1 VKVFISYRRE
11 DSAGYTGRLYDS
23 LRARFGDDNVFLDLS
38 GIDSG
43 RKFADVIQGA
53 IHTCDVLLAIIG
65 PEWLTCVANGQ
76 RRLDD
81 AGDLVRAEIVT
92 AFSSSIDVIPVL
104 VGGAAPPAAAAL
116 PPALQ
121 PLAALDAHDMNDERW
136 AYDSDRLIHAIEKL
150 ARGRKPSGWRPS
162 YSAAASLL
170 LVALA
175 AGGFFAWRG
184 HRVTPAPPAANAAA
198 AADVVAASTVS
209 GDWRADVTYDW
220 GAKYAERL
228 SLKVDGRDVSGT
240 ASFLGVARGITTGT
254 IEGDHITFET
264 RTQEVAGNSPARDVI
279 HRYRGRV
286 TAGAIAFTMQTE
298 GGSSQ
303 LPTEF
308 TATRR

>member
-53 IHTCDVLLAIIG
+53 IHTCDVLLAVIG
-65 PEWLTCVANGQ
+65 PGWLTCVANGQ

-81 AGDLVRAEIVT
+81 PGDLVRAEIVT
-92 AFSSSIDVIPVL
+92 AFTSAIDVIPVL
-104 VGGAAPPAAAAL
+104 VGGSAPPKAAAL

-136 AYDSDRLIHAIEKL
+136 TYDSDRLIHAIEKL
-150 ARGRKPSGWRPS
+150 ARGRKPSRWPLS
-162 YSAAASLL
+162 YLTGASLL
-170 LVALA
+170 LVALLI
-175 AGGFFAWRG
+175 GGVVAWQK
-184 HRVTPAPPAANAAA
+184 HPESSAVSVTTAAA
-198 AADVVAASTVS
+198 PSGVSASNIA

-220 GAKYAERL
+220 GAQYRERL
-228 SLKVDGRDVSGT
+228 SLTVDGSEVSGT
-240 ASFLGVARGITTGT
+240 ASFLGIARGITTGT
-254 IEGDHITFET
+254 IDGDRIRFET
-264 RTQEVAGNSPARDVI
+264 RTQEVVGDSPSRDVI
-279 HRYRGRV
+279 HRYRGRIN
-286 TAGAIAFTMQTE
+286 GDAIAFTMQTE

-303 LPTEF
+303 VPTEF
-308 TATRR
+308 TAVRR